1 MAREAILTID
11 CSLYSDSIAKIIKL
25 FNEIGWVYTDNQMEY
40 IPLNDND
47 MFVWVKEQLSFESL
61 FSTIAQKQDAEELI
75 GIALYHKDSN
85 IGITIL
91 TRNTK
96 EINISLNINRKKLDE
111 QYTDVSWYVKNIIV
125 MLEEMGCIIENYTFQ
140 EYIG

>member
-40 IPLNDND
+40 IPLNDNG

-61 FSTIAQKQDAEELI
+61 FSIIAQKQDAEELI

>member
-125 MLEEMGCIIENYTFQ
+125 MLEEMGCIIDNYTFQ

>member
-11 CSLYSDSIAKIIKL
+11 CSLYSDSIATIIKL

-96 EINISLNINRKKLDE
+96 AINISLNINKKKLDE

>member
-61 FSTIAQKQDAEELI
+61 FSIIAQKQDAEELI
-75 GIALYHKDSN
+75 GIALYYKDSN

-125 MLEEMGCIIENYTFQ
+125 MLDEMGCIIENYTFQ